1 MISILKTKS
10 NNNINMKMSRLSI
23 LALVIFL
30 LPISIQGQK
39 TLTLDLESAK
49 KHALEHNRSMVNAG
63 YTVDKS
69 ELALREAIANG
80 LPQVNASADYSNSMG
95 ASISIRFS
103 PEMPATEIP
112 IKPQSNLYL
121 NVTQLLF
128 SGNYIVGVQT
138 ARLGRALSEKSL
150 KRTELEVLT
159 QVSDGYYL
167 VLVSAELLKIMQ
179 QNVENLQTLYDKMKV
194 MEQAGVIEQTEVDQ
208 LFVQV
213 NSLQNA
219 VRASERQLELATNI
233 LRLQLGVDVDTELEL
248 TEDLSSLLD
257 VASFE
262 ATLLKSFD
270 LEGNIDY
277 QLMQH
282 QILISEKMVNMQKAN
297 YLPTLS
303 AFYRHT
309 YQLLK
314 PDFDMTAPNMIGL
327 QINIPIFSSGAR
339 HAQVKQADIDLKTM
353 QNNHELLSDQLK
365 IQEKQLRFNYTNAL
379 ETWQTQKTNVE
390 VARRVYDNLKQKYE
404 QGMISGLD
412 LVNADNNYLRAET
425 DYISSVMQVLS
436 TRVQLEKLYGTIQ

>member
-1 MISILKTKS
+1 
-10 NNNINMKMSRLSI
+10 MSRLSI
-23 LALVIFL
+23 MALVVFL
-30 LPISIQGQK
+30 SPLFLFGQK
-39 TLTLDLESAK
+39 KLTLDLESAK
-49 KHALEHNRSMVNAG
+49 KHALEHNKSMLNSNYA
-63 YTVDKS
+63 VDKS

-80 LPQVNASADYSNSMG
+80 LPQVNASADYSNAMG

-138 ARLGRALSEKSL
+138 AKLAMSLSEKNL
-150 KRTELEVLT
+150 KRTELEVLS

-167 VLVSAELLKIMQ
+167 VLVSAELLKVME
-179 QNVENLQTLYDKMKV
+179 QNAENLQSLYEKMQA
-194 MEQAGVIEQTEVDQ
+194 MEEAGVIEKMEVDQ

-219 VRASERQLELATNI
+219 VRASERQLELATNM

-248 TEDLSSLLD
+248 TEDLSSMLD
-257 VASFE
+257 IASFE
-262 ATLLKSFD
+262 ATLLNSFD

-327 QINIPIFSSGAR
+327 QMNIPIFASGVKN
-339 HAQVKQADIDLKTM
+339 AQVKQANIDLKTM

-390 VARRVYDNLKQKYE
+390 VARSVYDNLKLKYE
-404 QGMISGLD
+404 QGVISGLD

-436 TRVQLEKLYGTIQ
+436 ARVQLEKLYGTIQ